1 MNKKVPII
9 IIIILFIVGIIL
21 FLVFKDTKKEEIKNE
36 DGYLVIGNES
46 VWEIKN
52 NIWKKTSYNNV
63 NNQKLNVFIDN
74 KYSGNYTLKYGK
86 VWNLYD
92 NKSLIMYE
100 ESFVAMT
107 QVIGDIVNINIENI
121 SNEDLKYI
129 NNTLKSNYSLD
140 DITVNEK
147 INIDLNNNGIMDII
161 INVGNLNKDGL
172 DKYFSLMYVI
182 LDGKY
187 EILINE
193 DIGVKDNLNYPIYK
207 INSLLKKKDGLI
219 NIILHKGYFSEAG
232 VNGNKMYGINDGKYE
247 LIIED

>member
-36 DGYLVIGNES
+36 DGYLIIGNES

-161 INVGNLNKDGL
+161 INVGNLNRDGL

-193 DIGVKDNLNYPIYK
+193 DIDVKDNLNYPIYK